1 MAKKA
6 IVFPGIGYHKDKPLL
21 YYSRDLAWEAG
32 YQEICVDF
40 SSIRWE
46 KDDLKKPDKIKEIF
60 AQAMEK
66 VLSEVEI
73 NGDDEFLFISKS
85 IGTVVAAW
93 FAKEKGIRAKQIY
106 FSPLVLLEEYA
117 QESGIAFYG
126 DSDPLADAKEI
137 ERICAEKKIKAY
149 KTAGGNHSLEI
160 NDTEENLKNLAEI
173 MQRVKSYIQN
183 GDDIV

>member
-21 YYSRDLAWEAG
+21 YYSRKLAQEAR
-32 YQEICVDF
+32 YQEQCIDF
-40 SSIRWE
+40 SGIIWE

-66 VLSEVEI
+66 VASEVEI
-73 NGDDEFLFISKS
+73 NAEDELLFISKS

-93 FAKEKGIRAKQIY
+93 FAKERRIRAKQIY

-117 QESGIAFYG
+117 QEGGIAFYG
-126 DSDPLADAKEI
+126 DSDPLADANEI
-137 ERICAEKKIKAY
+137 ERICTQKKIKAY
-149 KTAGGNHSLEI
+149 KTTGGNHSLETG
-160 NDTEENLKNLAEI
+160 DTEENLKNLTGI
-173 MQRVKSYIQN
+173 MKSVKEYIR
-183 GDDIV
+183 

>member
-1 MAKKA
+1 MGKKV

-21 YYSRDLAWEAG
+21 YYGRKLAREAG
-32 YQEICVDF
+32 YQEQCIDF
-40 SSIRWE
+40 SGIVWE

-66 VLSEVEI
+66 VISEAEI
-73 NGDDEFLFISKS
+73 DADDDLLFISKS

-106 FSPLVLLEEYA
+106 FSPLVLLEDYA
-117 QESGIAFYG
+117 QEGGIAFYG

-149 KTAGGNHSLEI
+149 KTTGGNHSLEI

-183 GDDIV
+183 GDGMV

>member
-21 YYSRDLAWEAG
+21 YYSRKLAQEAG

-40 SSIRWE
+40 SGIRWE

-66 VLSEVEI
+66 VASEVEI
-73 NGDDEFLFISKS
+73 NAEDELLFISKS
-85 IGTVVAAW
+85 IGTVVAAR
-93 FAKEKGIRAKQIY
+93 FAKERRIRAKQIY

-117 QESGIAFYG
+117 QEGGIAFYG
-126 DSDPLADAKEI
+126 DSDPLADANEI

-149 KTAGGNHSLEI
+149 KTAGGNHSLETG
-160 NDTEENLKNLAEI
+160 DTEENLKNLTGI
-173 MQRVKSYIQN
+173 MKSIKEYIR
-183 GDDIV
+183 

>member
-1 MAKKA
+1 MGKKV

-21 YYSRDLAWEAG
+21 YYSRKNAQEAG

-40 SSIRWE
+40 SGIRWE

-66 VLSEVEI
+66 VASEVEI
-73 NGDDEFLFISKS
+73 NAEDELLFISKS

-117 QESGIAFYG
+117 QEGGIAFYG
-126 DSDPLADAKEI
+126 DSDPLADANEI

-149 KTAGGNHSLEI
+149 KTAGGNHSLETG
-160 NDTEENLKNLAEI
+160 DTEENLKNLTGI
-173 MQRVKSYIQN
+173 MKSIKEYIR
-183 GDDIV
+183 